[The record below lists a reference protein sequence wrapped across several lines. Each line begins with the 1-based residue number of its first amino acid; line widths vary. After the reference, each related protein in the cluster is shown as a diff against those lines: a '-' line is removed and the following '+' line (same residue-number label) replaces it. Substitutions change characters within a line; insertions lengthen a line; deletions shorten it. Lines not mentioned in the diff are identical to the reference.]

1 MDGDPFPSCGIRDET
16 EHLKTAYTLS
26 ERGSLCRS
34 YFKSEDA
41 VSVFMHLHLSAQT
54 QVQVPAT
61 VIGLPGCDRRCD
73 RPRTRL
79 DRVGFQVKL
88 EEQEQAE
95 CIAALQD
102 ASFHP

>member
-1 MDGDPFPSCGIRDET
+1 MGGDPFPSCAIRGDT
-16 EHLKTAYTLS
+16 EHLKTTYTLS

-41 VSVFMHLHLSAQT
+41 VSVFTHLHLSAQT

-73 RPRTRL
+73 RPRTRF
-79 DRVGFQVKL
+79 DRVGFKVKL
-88 EEQEQAE
+88 KEQEQAE